1 MGGEP
6 AQRRRLRASQL
17 AAGVGLCLALSASA
31 VCAAGR
37 APVWAQLTVDQQ
49 TVLRPLQP
57 EWDRLPEVQRQRLLT
72 AAKRYPR
79 MSPQQQQRFSQR
91 LPGWTKLTLEQRN
104 LARKRYAQ
112 YASLPRERQLEIL
125 KRWHEEHPEE
135 PNPAP

>member
-6 AQRRRLRASQL
+6 AQRRRLRAGQL

-31 VCAAGR
+31 VCAAGK

-57 EWDRLPEVQRQRLLT
+57 EWDRLPEVQRQRLLA
-72 AAKRYPR
+72 AAKRHPR
-79 MSPQQQQRFSQR
+79 MSPQQQQQRFSQR

-104 LARKRYAQ
+104 QIGR
-112 YASLPRERQLEIL
+112 ASCRERV
-125 KRWHEEHPEE
+125 
-135 PNPAP
+135 

>member
-31 VCAAGR
+31 VCAAGK

-57 EWDRLPEVQRQRLLT
+57 EWDRLPEVQRQRLL
-72 AAKRYPR
+72 AAGQPAQRAAAGD
-79 MSPQQQQRFSQR
+79 PQA
-91 LPGWTKLTLEQRN
+91 
-104 LARKRYAQ
+104 LARR
-112 YASLPRERQLEIL
+112 ASRG
-125 KRWHEEHPEE
+125 
-135 PNPAP
+135 A